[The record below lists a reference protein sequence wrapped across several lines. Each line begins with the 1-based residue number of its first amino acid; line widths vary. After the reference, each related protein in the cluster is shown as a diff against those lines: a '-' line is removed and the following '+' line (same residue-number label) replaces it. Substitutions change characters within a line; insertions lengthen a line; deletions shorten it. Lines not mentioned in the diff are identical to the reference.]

1 MADIIQLKL
10 ERMIPDLDSLTKLG
24 IFKKNEIKNVIKKRR
39 YYEYQLERKDVTK
52 TEFFKAI
59 RYEKLL
65 DKRRIASKK
74 EKNIKKI
81 DPSEFSCNRFKINY
95 FSC

>member
-10 ERMIPDLDSLTKLG
+10 ERMIPDLDALVKIG
-24 IFKKNEIKNVIKKRR
+24 IFKKNEVKNIIKKRR
-39 YYEYQLERKDVTK
+39 FYEYQLERKDLTK

-65 DKRRIASKK
+65 DKRRLVSKK
-74 EKNIKKI
+74 ENNIKKLDPAEFCCKI
-81 DPSEFSCNRFKINY
+81 DC
-95 FSC
+95 